1 MVAATVETKP
11 SFAEP
16 LNLSDP
22 DFVSHKSAYFSWMRE
37 EAPVCRAKISVMKI
51 FLVSRY
57 EDCVQL
63 LRDDRFVRNRS
74 TATGGS
80 RLPFPMPKVLAMV
93 MRDSMIYADNP
104 QHARLRGLV
113 NKAFTARSLEPMED
127 RVETVTAE
135 LLDRM
140 KGQGQVDLLSA
151 YATPIPSTVIAE
163 MMGVSM
169 ESMPRFQGF
178 MKTLTQGFNGW
189 ALLRTLLWD
198 LRSMG
203 GFIRELVEE
212 KRRNPGDDLLSE
224 IIQVEEYGDRL
235 TDDEVMSMVFL
246 LVVAGFETT
255 SHLVTNSVATFLQ
268 NPAQLERFR
277 GEPSLTDSAIEECLR
292 HSGPIHSTK
301 PFYAREDVEWHGA
314 SIPKG
319 SMVMPWLGAANRD
332 PEVFE
337 DAETF
342 DIGRAPNRHLAFS
355 QGLHFCLGASLAR
368 MEARVALTRIFE
380 RYPNLRLAGPAEA
393 LDWSNMPGWH
403 RMNALPVRLD

>member
-1 MVAATVETKP
+1 MVAATVETQP
-11 SFAEP
+11 SFAQP
-16 LNLSDP
+16 LNLSDR
-22 DFVSHKSAYFSWMRE
+22 DFVENKSAYFAWMRE
-37 EAPVCRAKISVMKI
+37 EVPVCRAKISVMKI

-63 LRDDRFVRNRS
+63 LRDERFVRNRA

-80 RLPFPMPKVLAMV
+80 RLPFPMPKVLAMM

-135 LLDRM
+135 LLDAM
-140 KGQGQVDLLSA
+140 KGQGQIDLLSA

-163 MMGVSM
+163 MMGVPM
-169 ESMPRFQGF
+169 EAIPRFQGF
-178 MKTLTQGFNGW
+178 MKTLTQGFSGW
-189 ALLRTLLWD
+189 KILRTLLWD
-198 LRSMG
+198 LRSTG
-203 GFIRELVEE
+203 GFIQELVEE

-224 IIQVEEYGDRL
+224 IIQAEEDGDRL
-235 TDDEVMSMVFL
+235 SDEEVMSMVFL

-268 NPAQLERFR
+268 NPGQLERFR
-277 GEPSLTDSAIEECLR
+277 AEPSLADSAIEECLR

-301 PFYAREDVEWHGA
+301 PFYARENVEWHGV

-332 PEVFE
+332 PEVFDDPE
-337 DAETF
+337 AF
-342 DIGRAPNRHLAFS
+342 DIGRSPNRHLAFS

-368 MEARVALTRIFE
+368 MEARVALTRLFE
-380 RYPNLRLAGPAEA
+380 RYPNLRLAVPAEE
-393 LDWSNMPGWH
+393 LDWSVMPGWH
-403 RMNALPVRLD
+403 RVNALPVTLA